1 MKIHEFK
8 NITESNQHYVES
20 GVEKCG
26 VVKSYPNPTQCR
38 FPVSTGRSNEILK
51 NIWLQGPLHQ

>member
-8 NITESNQHYVES
+8 NITEFNQHSVES

-51 NIWLQGPLHQ
+51 ILEI